1 MLTVAKTSARRELS
15 AVPSAD
21 GGLVAGARRIA
32 SRAPLRDKRGEVEAE
47 ARPTGQERLLTVEE
61 LAERLQYS
69 VDWVRQQVRLGKIPA
84 IRFNARAWRFH
95 WPTVL
100 KALHWQN

>member
-1 MLTVAKTSARRELS
+1 MLAIAKMSAFRELS
-15 AVPSAD
+15 ELPSAN

-32 SRAPLRDKRGEVEAE
+32 SRAPARDERGEVEAE
-47 ARPTGQERLLTVEE
+47 APPTWQERLLTVEE
-61 LAERLQYS
+61 VAERLQYS

>member
-1 MLTVAKTSARRELS
+1 MLAVAKMSTCRE
-15 AVPSAD
+15 PSELPNAD
-21 GGLVAGARRIA
+21 DGLVARARKIA
-32 SRAPLRDKRGEVEAE
+32 SRAPARDERGEAE
-47 ARPTGQERLLTVEE
+47 ANALPAGQERLLTVEE
-61 LAERLQYS
+61 LGERLQYS
-69 VDWVRQQVRLGKIPA
+69 VDWVRQQVRLGRIPA

>member
-1 MLTVAKTSARRELS
+1 MSRELS
-15 AVPSAD
+15 ERPSG
-21 GGLVAGARRIA
+21 GGLGESGLVPGRVAGARTVA
-32 SRAPLRDKRGEVEAE
+32 SQAPVRDERGGAE
-47 ARPTGQERLLTVEE
+47 ADTLAMGQERLLTIEE

-69 VDWVRQQVRLGKIPA
+69 VDWVRLQVRLGKIPA

-100 KALHWQN
+100 KALHWLD

>member
-1 MLTVAKTSARRELS
+1 MLAIAKMSAFRELS
-15 AVPSAD
+15 ELPSAN

-32 SRAPLRDKRGEVEAE
+32 SRAPARDERGGAE
-47 ARPTGQERLLTVEE
+47 ADALAMGQERLLTIEE

-69 VDWVRQQVRLGKIPA
+69 VDWVRLQVRLGKIPA

-100 KALHWQN
+100 KALHWLN

>member
-1 MLTVAKTSARRELS
+1 MPTVAKVSTCRELS
-15 AVPSAD
+15 EPPGTD
-21 GGLVAGARRIA
+21 GGLLAGARSIA
-32 SRAPLRDKRGEVEAE
+32 SRAPARGQAE
-47 ARPTGQERLLTVEE
+47 TDALPTGQERLLTVAE
-61 LAERLQYS
+61 LADRLQYS

>member
-1 MLTVAKTSARRELS
+1 MTEGHAFSC
-15 AVPSAD
+15 
-21 GGLVAGARRIA
+21 G
-32 SRAPLRDKRGEVEAE
+32 APLGHARGQASGDG
-47 ARPTGQERLLTVEE
+47 AAERLMTVEE

-69 VDWVRQQVRLGKIPA
+69 VDWVRQQVRRGRIPG

-100 KALHWQN
+100 KALEDLG